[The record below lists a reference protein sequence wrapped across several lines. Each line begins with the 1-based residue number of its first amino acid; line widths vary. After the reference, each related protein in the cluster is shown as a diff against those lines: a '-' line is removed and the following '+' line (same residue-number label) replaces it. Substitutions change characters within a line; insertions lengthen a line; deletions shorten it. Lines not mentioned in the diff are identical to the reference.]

1 MEFEFSAQEQAFRG
15 EVREWLNTNV
25 PRVKRPLMGAAMREF
40 DLEWQRRKFDGG
52 WGAISWPKEY
62 GGSGLSLVQQM
73 IWYEEVARA
82 DAPSVGCLSVAL
94 GHAGPT
100 VMALG
105 DETQKS
111 FHLPKIL
118 QGEVVWCQGFSEPN
132 AGSDLGGLRTRGRV
146 DGEFLVVNGQKIWTS
161 YAQHAT
167 YQELLVR
174 TDPQAA
180 KHAGLTWIICDM
192 RSDGI
197 TVRPID
203 TMVGDQHYCEVFYDD
218 VRIPLSNV
226 VGGVD
231 GGWKVAMATLTSERG
246 GIARDVS
253 EIVKATERLVT
264 LAETRHS
271 IDGRPVILNE
281 EIATRIARH
290 RAEAQALRA
299 MIYASISRANRGD
312 KPGPEVALGLLFYG
326 ELLQRVRITALDI
339 LGADALEM
347 EGEPASW
354 TRAFLADRMYV
365 IAGGTA
371 QIRRNI
377 IAERILGLPKSY

>member
-1 MEFEFSAQEQAFRG
+1 MELEFSAQEQEFRS
-15 EVREWLNTNV
+15 EVREWLNTNA
-25 PRVKRPLMGAAMREF
+25 PRAKRPLMGTPMRDF

-52 WGAISWPKEY
+52 WGAIAWPKEY

-118 QGEVVWCQGFSEPN
+118 RGEVVWCQGFSEPN
-132 AGSDLGGLRTRGRV
+132 AGSDLGGLRTRGSI
-146 DGEFLVVNGQKIWTS
+146 DGDFLVVNGQKIWTS

-180 KHAGLTWIICDM
+180 KHGGLTWVICDM

-197 TVRPID
+197 RVRPID

-246 GIARDVS
+246 SIARDVS

-271 IDGRPVILNE
+271 IDGRPIISNE

-299 MIYASISRANRGD
+299 MIYASISRANRGY
-312 KPGPEVALGLLFYG
+312 KPGPEVALGLLYYG

-347 EGEPASW
+347 EGESASW

-377 IAERILGLPKSY
+377 IAERVLNLPKSY